1 MSIREDI
8 EKVESKMKKIE
19 EESLAMELLK
29 SCKKTNARL
38 FIIIIVILIMWFST
52 IGAFLYYINT
62 TGFEEERKQEIED
75 IDDLSNS
82 NIINGDVYGNDKTK

>member
-29 SCKKTNARL
+29 SCKKANARL

-82 NIINGDVYGNDKTK
+82 SIINGDVYGNDKTK